1 MSDPKQPLPGH
12 VTTPLLSLITARSM
26 DEDYAHVAAQ
36 RADLAQDVDNGRRW
50 ASLSTLLVIASF
62 GALIAIAA
70 SQSTRDAQTN
80 ELGREALID
89 RIQARRTEV
98 VELQGQIN
106 NLKMDNQAAVG
117 HAVALQTQADNLDE
131 VIERV
136 AVPAGFVAVRG
147 EGIRIT
153 VDSSPQADT
162 SDEVRD
168 EDLAT
173 LVDGLWHAGAE
184 AIAINDERLNAAGGI
199 RNTGRAIHVNGRP
212 VNAPYQVSAIG
223 NSGTLEAR
231 LLASS
236 QGQVWFTL
244 VDGLD
249 FRYSVQKIDDLRLP
263 SAPIP
268 VLRDVIEFEEAPN
281 GKPTGEDAAP

>member
-199 RNTGRAIHVNGRP
+199 RNTGPFTSTAAQSMRP
-212 VNAPYQVSAIG
+212 
-223 NSGTLEAR
+223 TR
-231 LLASS
+231 S
-236 QGQVWFTL
+236 Q
-244 VDGLD
+244 
-249 FRYSVQKIDDLRLP
+249 P
-263 SAPIP
+263 
-268 VLRDVIEFEEAPN
+268 
-281 GKPTGEDAAP
+281 